1 MLLYFSLTTLILS
14 LLLIYHNYSIN
25 KNSVYLSGLLILI
38 SISGL
43 IHYFVLFS
51 SSENAIAFFY
61 THFMPLLYLQGPLL
75 YFYVVGTLQD
85 TFTFKKKWLIHFI
98 PSFIGLI
105 SIVTYYF
112 KPWSYKLA
120 IAKQII
126 ASPLAF
132 LQNPQSGNLFLNLPA
147 RTALLMLYAIVSIVM
162 VIHYC
167 IQNKTRIKQ
176 IFSKDKTILWLF
188 FIIITIIVS
197 TISYM
202 ILIVDFVSN
211 QIPTRELI
219 NQLNMN
225 IVTLISFSLIPVI
238 ILFFPSVLYGLPKVK
253 NENKYNSKNKQDT
266 NKTELKVNAEVNND
280 LIDLALLIQEYLK
293 NEKPFVDP
301 QFSLDDLAKQLD
313 VPKHHLYYCFNTL
326 LNKKFS
332 SIRKEMR
339 VAYAKEL
346 LLNGNLKN
354 QSMQGIWTNAGFSS
368 KTNFFIS
375 FKEVTGSSPLEYL
388 KNRN

>member
-25 KNSVYLSGLLILI
+25 KNSVYLSGLLVLI

-51 SSENAIAFFY
+51 SSENTIAFFY

-75 YFYVVGTLQD
+75 YFYIVGTLQD
-85 TFTFKKKWLIHFI
+85 TFTFKRKWLLHFI

-120 IAKQII
+120 IAKQIV

-147 RTALLMLYAIVSIVM
+147 RTALLMLYAIVSM
-162 VIHYC
+162 VLVVHYC
-167 IQNKTRIKQ
+167 IQNKTRINQ
-176 IFSKDKTILWLF
+176 IISKDKTILWLF

-202 ILIVDFVSN
+202 ILIIDFMST

-266 NKTELKVNAEVNND
+266 NKTQLNDITAVNND

-354 QSMQGIWTNAGFSS
+354 QSMEGIWTNAGFSS

>member
-25 KNSVYLSGLLILI
+25 KNSVYLSGLLVLI

-85 TFTFKKKWLIHFI
+85 TFTFKRKWLLHFI

-120 IAKQII
+120 IAKQIV
-126 ASPLAF
+126 ASPIAF

-147 RTALLMLYAIVSIVM
+147 RTALLMLYAIVSM
-162 VIHYC
+162 VLVVHYC

-202 ILIVDFVSN
+202 ILIIDFMST

-266 NKTELKVNAEVNND
+266 NTTELKVNDEVNND

-354 QSMQGIWTNAGFSS
+354 QSMEGIWTNAGFSS

-375 FKEVTGSSPLEYL
+375 FKEVTGTSPLEYL

>member
-25 KNSVYLSGLLILI
+25 KNSVYLSGLLVLI

-85 TFTFKKKWLIHFI
+85 TFTFKRKWLLHFI

-120 IAKQII
+120 IAKQIV

-147 RTALLMLYAIVSIVM
+147 RTALLMLYAIVSM
-162 VIHYC
+162 VLVVHYC

-202 ILIVDFVSN
+202 ILIIDFMST

-266 NKTELKVNAEVNND
+266 NTTELKVNDEVNND

-354 QSMQGIWTNAGFSS
+354 QSMEGIWTNAGFSS

-375 FKEVTGSSPLEYL
+375 FKEVTGTSPLEYL

>member
-25 KNSVYLSGLLILI
+25 KNSVYLSGLLVLI

-75 YFYVVGTLQD
+75 YFYIVGTLQD
-85 TFTFKKKWLIHFI
+85 TFTFKRKWLLHFI

-120 IAKQII
+120 IAKQIV

-147 RTALLMLYAIVSIVM
+147 RTALLMLYAIVSM
-162 VIHYC
+162 VLVVHYC
-167 IQNKTRIKQ
+167 IQNKTRINQ
-176 IFSKDKTILWLF
+176 IISKDKTILWLF

-202 ILIVDFVSN
+202 ILIIDFMST

-266 NKTELKVNAEVNND
+266 NKTQLNDITAVNND

-354 QSMQGIWTNAGFSS
+354 QSMEGIWTNAGFSS